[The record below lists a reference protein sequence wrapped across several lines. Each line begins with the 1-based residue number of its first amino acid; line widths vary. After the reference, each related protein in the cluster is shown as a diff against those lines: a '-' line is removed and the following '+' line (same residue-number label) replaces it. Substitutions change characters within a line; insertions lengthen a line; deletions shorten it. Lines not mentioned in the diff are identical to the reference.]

1 VGYSFSKD
9 CDKVIMSGDLFND
22 LSLFKDFSL
31 AQCNVLRPLFIPR
44 HEPAGTTIFEQGD
57 PAEYLYIVVDGEIS
71 IRFKPDDGPAIIVA
85 RVRPE
90 GVVGWSAALGSPTYT
105 SAAICSTECQMLRV
119 RSQDLRQL
127 CEQDPETATLLLE
140 RLAAV
145 IAERLRNT
153 HHHVMALLEQGLRI
167 RMHKSVTTG

>member
-44 HEPAGTTIFEQGD
+44 HD

-71 IRFKPDDGPAIIVA
+71 IRFKPDDGPALIVA

>member
-1 VGYSFSKD
+1 
-9 CDKVIMSGDLFND
+9 MSGDLFND

-57 PAEYLYIVVDGEIS
+57 PAEYLYIV
-71 IRFKPDDGPAIIVA
+71 VA

>member
-1 VGYSFSKD
+1 
-9 CDKVIMSGDLFND
+9 MSGDLFKD
-22 LSLFKDFSL
+22 LSLFKDFS
-31 AQCNVLRPLFIPR
+31 ATQFNALRPLFLPK
-44 HEPAGTTIFEQGD
+44 HEPAGAVIFEQGD
-57 PAEYLYIVVDGEIS
+57 PAEYLYIVVEGEIN

-90 GVVGWSAALGSPTYT
+90 GVVGWSAALGSPMYT
-105 SAAICSTECQMLRV
+105 SAAICTTECQMLRV

-140 RLAAV
+140 RLATV

-167 RMHKSVTTG
+167 RMHKSITTG